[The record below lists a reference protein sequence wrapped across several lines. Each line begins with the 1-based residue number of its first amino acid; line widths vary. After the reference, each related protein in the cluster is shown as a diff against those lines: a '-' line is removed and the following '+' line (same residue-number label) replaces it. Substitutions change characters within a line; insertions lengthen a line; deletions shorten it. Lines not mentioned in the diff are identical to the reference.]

1 MTTKNSDPPAGYAP
15 EQGVDTL
22 AIHAGQAPDPLTGA
36 VAPPIYQ
43 TSTFAF
49 DTPAQGARRFAGTEA
64 GYIYTR
70 IDNPTTRMLEDCVAA
85 LERGTQGLA
94 TATGMAAVCT
104 VFFSLLRSGDHV
116 VATETLYGPSR
127 LVLENDFARFG
138 VGSTFVDTGDLDAVE
153 RAFRPETKLLFLE
166 TPANPTLRL
175 ADLAAC
181 SALAA
186 RRGAL
191 VAVDNTFASPVLQRP
206 LEHGAQITLHSTT
219 KHINGHSD
227 VVGGVIVARDPALL
241 KTLRRGRTYLGGTM
255 DPHQSWLT
263 LRGLKTLPMRIR
275 TSQQNA
281 IHLAQQLEGHPA
293 VARVFYPGLPS
304 HPQFELARRQMDGPG
319 SVIAFELKGGYDAGV
334 TLLESLQ
341 LMILAVSLGG
351 VETLIEHP
359 ASMTHA
365 GLGAADLEACGI
377 TAGLVRLAVGCES
390 ADDLAAD
397 LARGLDAVR

>member
-1 MTTKNSDPPAGYAP
+1 MTTKKAQPPAAHAP
-15 EQGVDTL
+15 EQGLDTL

-43 TSTFAF
+43 SSTFAF

-116 VATETLYGPSR
+116 VATEALYGPSR
-127 LVLENDFARFG
+127 LVLEHDFARFG
-138 VGSTFVDTGDLDAVE
+138 VGSTFVDTGDLAAVE

-181 SALAA
+181 AALAA
-186 RRGAL
+186 RHGAI

-263 LRGLKTLPMRIR
+263 LRGLKTLPMRVR
-275 TSQQNA
+275 TAQESA
-281 IHLAQQLEGHPA
+281 LRLAQRLEAHPA

-319 SVIAFELKGGYDAGV
+319 SIIAFELKGGYGAGV
-334 TLLESLQ
+334 TMLESLR
-341 LMILAVSLGG
+341 LMTLAVSLGG

-365 GLGAADLEACGI
+365 GLAAADLAACGI

-390 ADDLAAD
+390 VAD
-397 LARGLDAVR
+397 LEADMVQGLDAVR